1 MLQNYKSIY
10 FNVLDNIFK
19 MANLVTKLYQLA
31 ECLRLV
37 NIVSERGGDWRHV
50 RWNRY
55 LDSFIIINFL

>member
-1 MLQNYKSIY
+1 MFLR
-10 FNVLDNIFK
+10 IFLK
-19 MANLVTKLYQLA
+19 MANLITKLYQLA

-50 RWNRY
+50 RWNGY